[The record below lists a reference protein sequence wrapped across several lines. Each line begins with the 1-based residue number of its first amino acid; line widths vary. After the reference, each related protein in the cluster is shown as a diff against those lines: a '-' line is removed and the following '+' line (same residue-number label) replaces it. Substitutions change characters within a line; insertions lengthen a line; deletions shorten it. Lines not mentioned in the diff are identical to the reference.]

1 MATGYVVAKQGA
13 RIVDI
18 VPNIR
23 EIDDDNM
30 HGDRSVFGVNLKMAD
45 FFVTDEKLELKLD
58 DVFPEGHTNVADKY
72 LKKEP
77 QAEVHN
83 NIAAL
88 LIESAADKQKIAS
101 LESMVG
107 NLLIGVASLKGG
119 Q

>member
-1 MATGYVVAKQGA
+1 MATGYIVSKSGA

-23 EIDDDNM
+23 EIDGGNM
-30 HGDRSVFGVNLKMAD
+30 LGDRSVIGVNLQMAD
-45 FFVTDEKLELKLD
+45 FFVTDELELKVD
-58 DVFPEGHTNVADKY
+58 DVFPEGYTNMADKY

-77 QAEVHN
+77 LEEVQN

-88 LIESAADKQKIAS
+88 LIESATDKQQIAS
-101 LESMVG
+101 LEGMLG
-107 NLLIGVASLKGG
+107 NLLFDIAIIKGG